1 MLVNTH
7 ILLAQHIYEN
17 LELDEKRIINYNSF
31 VYGNIKPDMVS
42 TYKLKKHYMDES
54 LEMVLKKIKNLST
67 LTENDINKW
76 ISISKFSQEI
86 GVICHFLCDFFCIPH
101 SERWEFKHSM
111 NKHVKYEKDLAAAAK
126 SVVLPKKR
134 TDIFG
139 KYDVR
144 YFILKAHEI
153 YEKESSYENDII
165 FASYVCN
172 SIVDYI
178 IQCIEFNSTISQ
190 SLISI

>member
-86 GVICHFLCDFFCIPH
+86 
-101 SERWEFKHSM
+101 EM
-111 NKHVKYEKDLAAAAK
+111 
-126 SVVLPKKR
+126 
-134 TDIFG
+134 
-139 KYDVR
+139 
-144 YFILKAHEI
+144 
-153 YEKESSYENDII
+153 
-165 FASYVCN
+165 
-172 SIVDYI
+172 
-178 IQCIEFNSTISQ
+178 
-190 SLISI
+190 

>member
-7 ILLAQHIYEN
+7 ILLAQHIYDN
-17 LELDEKRIINYNSF
+17 LELEEKRIINYNSF

-54 LEMVLKKIKNLST
+54 LEMILVKIKNLSA

-76 ISISKFSQEI
+76 ISISKFSQEV

-111 NKHVKYEKDLAAAAK
+111 NKHVRYEKDLANAAK
-126 SVVLPKKR
+126 TVVLPKKR

-139 KYDVR
+139 KYDVK

-153 YEKESSYENDII
+153 YERENSYENDII

-178 IQCIEFNSTISQ
+178 IQCIEFNSAVSQ

>member
-17 LELDEKRIINYNSF
+17 LDLQEKEIINYNSF
-31 VYGNIKPDMVS
+31 IYGNIKPDMVS

-54 LEMVLKKIKNLST
+54 LDMIIRKIINLSL
-67 LTENDINKW
+67 LTKSDIDKW

-86 GVICHFLCDFFCIPH
+86 GVICHFLCDFFCVPH

-111 NKHVKYEKDLAAAAK
+111 NRHMKYERELATAAK
-126 SVVLPKKR
+126 DVLLPKKR
-134 TDIFG
+134 TNIFG
-139 KYDVR
+139 KYDVK
-144 YFILKAHEI
+144 YFIIKAHEI
-153 YEKESSYENDII
+153 YVKESSYENDII
-165 FASYVCN
+165 FASYMCN

-178 IQCIEFNSTISQ
+178 IKSVEFNSTVSH

>member
-111 NKHVKYEKDLAAAAK
+111 NKHVKYEKDLAVAAK

-139 KYDVR
+139 KYDVK